1 MFILGY
7 KYCQKKKPQCQLLNC
22 ILGRAK
28 MSVYLSR
35 RNKVEESSD
44 HDAVWLLIKMMKARL
59 KVDFEYYKEMNDLSE
74 FIRVWCY
81 KGVLCSV
88 SEEVLI
94 YGDELIGGIL
104 CFLVLSPFLVFF
116 FSFKCFVFL
125 FLFCLFK
132 KFHFFKRFVL

>member
-1 MFILGY
+1 MFILVY
-7 KYCQKKKPQCQLLNC
+7 TYCQKKKNKFQLFNF

-44 HDAVWLLIKMMKARL
+44 HDAVCLLIKMLKARL
-59 KVDFEYYKEMNDLSE
+59 KIDFNYYKTMNNLSE
-74 FIRVWCY
+74 FISVWCY

-94 YGDELIGGIL
+94 YGDELI
-104 CFLVLSPFLVFF
+104 
-116 FSFKCFVFL
+116 
-125 FLFCLFK
+125 
-132 KFHFFKRFVL
+132 